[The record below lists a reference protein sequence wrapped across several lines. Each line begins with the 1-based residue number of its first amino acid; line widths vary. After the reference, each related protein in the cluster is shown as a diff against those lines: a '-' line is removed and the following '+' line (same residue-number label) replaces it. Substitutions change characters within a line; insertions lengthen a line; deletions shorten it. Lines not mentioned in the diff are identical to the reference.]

1 MKARYD
7 SYVALLKAAGFTQAT
22 NRPEHFYKL
31 TTEKTAFILNIYN
44 AESQMRIVYGF
55 TSTAFFAFGEGD
67 RKFFEQFGTSDDDCT
82 LRYVVEINNDDDA
95 NSAKKQIDAFYYNH
109 HSMETDELLAVAKER
124 RKEYIQQIGSLLK
137 PLKFKKKGNKW
148 TRSLSEDYYVE
159 FYAQKSAFSD
169 QYYFN
174 ISIDPVVGKGPFGC
188 YYTRIVSNETD
199 IFDWQLMPADEMQTL
214 LANSIQNLIHPILN
228 TPLPELGK
236 KSWIW
241 KQCSCKLD
249 SCENCWVTHNL
260 WEAKEMEEC
269 QFEITAKSIEYRWNE
284 ILPDCDW

>member
-7 SYVALLKAAGFTQAT
+7 SYVMLLKAAGLTQAT
-22 NRPEHFYKL
+22 NKPEHFYKL

-44 AESQMRIVYGF
+44 AESQIRIVYGF

-82 LRYVVEINNDDDA
+82 LRHAVQISNDNDA
-95 NSAKKQIDAFYYNH
+95 DTVKKQIGAFYCKYH
-109 HSMETDELLAVAKER
+109 HIEKDELLAIAKER
-124 RKEYIQQIGSLLK
+124 RKEFIQQIGSLLK
-137 PLKFKKKGNKW
+137 SLNFKKKGNKW
-148 TRSLSEDYYVE
+148 TRLLSEDYYVE
-159 FYAQKSAFSD
+159 FNAQKSAFSD

-174 ISIDPVVGKGPFGC
+174 ISIAPVVRRGAFGC

-199 IFDWQLMPADEMQTL
+199 IFDWQLMPTDEMQTL
-214 LANSIQNLIHPILN
+214 LANSIQNLILPILN
-228 TPLPELGK
+228 TPLPELGQ

-249 SCENCWVTHNL
+249 FCENCWVTHNL
-260 WEAKEMEEC
+260 WEAKEMGEN
-269 QFEITAKSIEYRWNE
+269 T
-284 ILPDCDW
+284 